1 MAALATLNPSDIRT
15 IQEISAPSKTISSP
29 QKEIDLARTEH
40 DVNALFQNTD
50 ADLSE
55 SVKKYLGRIFS
66 IEDEQTIFNGKKIN
80 ITALAELITSFNK
93 NPEFAQSLLSGIN
106 EINFANHQVD
116 SNSINS
122 AIKNLAGCDAK
133 KIMAVMQELISLY
146 AKGTKYSFPNKLFKS
161 IETIL
166 ILASDAN
173 FNQNLFKQI
182 NTMQPEPI
190 AEGSWLE
197 HPQVNEEKEPE
208 DILAEDI
215 DTIDPTTA
223 WGKVRAYFHDSPPWF
238 KSFRDNFTMV
248 LNYIGIAFNTLA
260 VVGTNSNVFSKDVAA
275 SIDKKSEWYSRYVIP
290 FSFAWNGVEAL
301 VGNRL
306 VEALT
311 RLVPAVSF
319 WALPFYNFN
328 TATGVSSGINYMLEL
343 VTNRLKKQEIKV
355 PSHDM
360 WQNTKVIGGELLNV
374 CKDFLTNAD
383 TSHYKENWVHKI
395 TSFFLL
401 GGSAG
406 GFLFASKD
414 RDTWLARLFGNIR
427 NLGGFVGDYDLVT
440 NKKYDVHKK
449 VVGLSCG
456 VASIL
461 NMIMRWVN
469 PELARSLNHISIAA
483 DDFGLTYW
491 AQDSR
496 RHNTPSNAKPALK
509 ESGSRALLQKMAA

>member
-1 MAALATLNPSDIRT
+1 MAGMATLNPKESRT
-15 IQEISAPSKTISSP
+15 SKKEVEKTRRESIENESKTFLPNSTLNPSKDI
-29 QKEIDLARTEH
+29 KE
-40 DVNALFQNTD
+40 
-50 ADLSE
+50 
-55 SVKKYLGRIFS
+55 YLGRIFS
-66 IEDEQTIFNGKKIN
+66 SEDEQTIFNGKKIN
-80 ITALAELITSFNK
+80 ITALAELITTLNK
-93 NPEFAQSLLSGIN
+93 NPSFAESLLHGIN
-106 EINFANHQVD
+106 EMNFANHQVD
-116 SNSINS
+116 PSTIDSVM
-122 AIKNLAGCDAK
+122 KNLVGYDTK
-133 KIMAVMQELISLY
+133 KIIAVMQELISLY
-146 AKGTKYSFPNKLFKS
+146 AKGKRVDFPNKLFKS
-161 IETIL
+161 IETLL

-173 FNQNLFKQI
+173 FNENLFRQI
-182 NTMQPEPI
+182 NTIEP
-190 AEGSWLE
+190 GSIQQGEWLK
-197 HPQVNEEKEPE
+197 QAKVDDEKEPE
-208 DILAEDI
+208 DIHAEDI
-215 DTIDPTTA
+215 NTIDPSTS

-238 KSFRDNFTMV
+238 QSFRDNFTMV

-260 VVGTNSNVFSKDVAA
+260 VIGSNSNVFSKEVAA

-290 FSFAWNGVEAL
+290 FSFGWNGVEAL

-311 RLVPAVSF
+311 RIVPAVSF

-328 TATGVSSGINYMLEL
+328 TATGISSGINYMLEL
-343 VTNRLKKQEIKV
+343 VTNRLKKQGVKV

-360 WQNTKVIGGELLNV
+360 WENTKVIGGELMNV
-374 CKDFLTNAD
+374 CKDFLTNAKTD
-383 TSHYKENWVHKI
+383 ENWVHKI

-414 RDTWLARLFGNIR
+414 RDTWLARLFGNVR
-427 NLGGFVGDYDLVT
+427 NIGGFFGDYDLVT
-440 NKKYDVHKK
+440 NRKYDVHKK

-469 PELARSLNHISIAA
+469 PELARTLNHISIAA

-496 RHNTPSNAKPALK
+496 RHNKPAAKSASK
-509 ESGSRALLQKMAA
+509 ESGSRSLLQKMAA